1 MLCRLPSCL
10 SGLDLLFYPFY
21 VMDIAA
27 EIRKTAERTEKRLS
41 ELLPA
46 EDAAPCSALH
56 SAMRYSIFA
65 GGKRIRPFLCME
77 AAKAC
82 GGSETVALD
91 AACALETLHTYT
103 LIHDDLPCMDDDD
116 LRRGRPT
123 CHKVYGEGM
132 AVLAGDALLTEAF
145 GMLARVPEN
154 ALYGVRNYVAE
165 LARLTGS
172 LHLVGG
178 QALDLEGEGRTLT
191 PEEIRSIYLGKTAA
205 LIMAA
210 VRLGAMSAAAPAEQL
225 DALTT
230 YARDLGLAFQIIDDV
245 LDVISSREVLGKSI
259 GKDARDQKATYC
271 SLVGLDAA
279 RAEARALT
287 ISSLAALDVLPTG
300 RAATLR
306 ALSSYLL
313 EREY

>member
-1 MLCRLPSCL
+1 MICDSYLH
-10 SGLDLLFYPFY
+10 DA
-21 VMDIAA
+21 MDIAA
-27 EIRKTAERTEKRLS
+27 KLHETAERTERRLA

-77 AAKAC
+77 AARAC

-165 LARLTGS
+165 MARLTGS

-191 PEEIRSIYLGKTAA
+191 PEEIRAIYLGKTAA

-210 VRLGAMSAAAPAEQL
+210 VRLGAMSAAAPAEEL
-225 DALTT
+225 EALTT
-230 YARDLGLAFQIIDDV
+230 YAQDLGLAFQLIDDV
-245 LDVISSREVLGKSI
+245 LDVTSSPEVLGKSI

-271 SLVGLDAA
+271 ALVGLDAA
-279 RAEARALT
+279 RAEARSLT
-287 ISSLAALDVLPTG
+287 ASAFDSLSVLPTE
-300 RAATLR
+300 RTATLR